1 MYLGKAA
8 MMAKKKQAE
17 DQAKLGKEMMQQK
30 TDRLRQ
36 IYNDFQSNL
45 TQFAEKYK
53 DQINHDSK
61 FRDKFNN
68 MCQDLGVDP
77 MISKKNIFTDLG
89 FGDYYQSLAMKIL
102 DICAKKRH
110 LNGGIMRINNVIE
123 DYNRASRDSIGKNDV
138 YRALE
143 KTLMLGN
150 ISILNNEYVC
160 TIPLEL
166 NQGLNELMSIA
177 EKYGFIS
184 AKLLKKVKGWEPTD
198 F

>member
-1 MYLGKAA
+1 MYGGKAA

-30 TDRLRQ
+30 TVRLRQ

-77 MISKKNIFTDLG
+77 MICTSEAKRSEEEHLHRSRFRGLLPKPCDEDLG
-89 FGDYYQSLAMKIL
+89 
-102 DICAKKRH
+102 H
-110 LNGGIMRINNVIE
+110 L
-123 DYNRASRDSIGKNDV
+123 
-138 YRALE
+138 
-143 KTLMLGN
+143 
-150 ISILNNEYVC
+150 C
-160 TIPLEL
+160 
-166 NQGLNELMSIA
+166 
-177 EKYGFIS
+177 
-184 AKLLKKVKGWEPTD
+184 
-198 F
+198 